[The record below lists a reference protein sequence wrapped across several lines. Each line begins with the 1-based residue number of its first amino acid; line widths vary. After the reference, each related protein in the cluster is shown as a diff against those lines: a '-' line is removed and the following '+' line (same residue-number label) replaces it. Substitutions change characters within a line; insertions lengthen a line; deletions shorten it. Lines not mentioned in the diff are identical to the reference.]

1 MEIQSLSKA
10 CRNGV
15 PDTGKMKLNIVAIR
29 KGGFF
34 YDFTDFMDFTDFF
47 CTFAAIIKKWAGLL
61 Q

>member
-1 MEIQSLSKA
+1 LPQWSSRHRQNEIKY
-10 CRNGV
+10 
-15 PDTGKMKLNIVAIR
+15 IAIR